1 MADEIRIHVRI
12 AAELKE
18 RVQEL
23 SRVTGL
29 DEATLV
35 RKSLESIAEYFDE
48 HGELTV
54 PFVILPKSAVKK
66 TGKTAAL
73 PAHSGRSDAPRA
85 LDRNPSTDSTRF
97 SVNEAPAPYREAKQ
111 SGPRARSTLPG
122 IAKTLDPKKGK
133 TGS

>member
-1 MADEIRIHVRI
+1 MGAKRHTFALMADEIRIHVRI

-35 RKSLESIAEYFDE
+35 RKSLESIAQYFDE

-54 PFVILPKSAVKK
+54 PFVLLPKSALKK
-66 TGKTAAL
+66 GSKTVAL
-73 PAHSGRSDAPRA
+73 PAQSGRSDAPVA
-85 LDRNPSTDSTRF
+85 LPVNPSTDSTRF
-97 SVNEAPAPYREAKQ
+97 SVNEPAPAY
-111 SGPRARSTLPG
+111 GPRPRSTRAG
-122 IAKTLDPKKGK
+122 VKKTIERER
-133 TGS
+133 